1 LAETKKGGLVN
12 TVHMTQATTGEAF
25 ARLQK
30 ERERLEAASGKSSE
44 YKAFEKKRAKRS
56 ERRVVRKFMQHV
68 ADDSPWSEVPIA
80 ARNQWV
86 KLGWTEDTWDADE
99 VAPSDDKL
107 WSDLSHEERQAARL
121 LGYHQNTWDEWED
134 LSDEARHDWETLG
147 WNAENWEEEGTVE
160 SDEQAWGNLT
170 DKEREAA
177 LHLG

>member
-99 VAPSDDKL
+99 VGGNETNDSKHG
-107 WSDLSHEERQAARL
+107 STSVTDLSFAEERNKRSIALREFQLFTRKDATQA
-121 LGYHQNTWDEWED
+121 E
-134 LSDEARHDWETLG
+134 
-147 WNAENWEEEGTVE
+147 
-160 SDEQAWGNLT
+160 
-170 DKEREAA
+170 
-177 LHLG
+177 